1 MPMVRMF
8 EILIVTLALFFQESA
23 EMKSVDPRTQA
34 RLEALL
40 EAAGIG
46 KLSTTD
52 GKAFADP
59 EVLRKL
65 TSSVSCAL
73 DEAAAALTRMRAETQ
88 PNTAQN
94 DRYGLCSRVSN
105 CGILSYPT
113 IGGTMYMYYGS
124 GQNCQLHCSFDAPPS
139 Y

>member
-1 MPMVRMF
+1 MSHHCCH
-8 EILIVTLALFFQESA
+8 LFLKDKA
-23 EMKSVDPRTQA
+23 DLKSVDPRTQA

-73 DEAAAALTRMRAETQ
+73 DEAAASLTRMRAENQTSD
-88 PNTAQN
+88 AQCK
-94 DRYGLCSRVSN
+94 RCVKSVYW
-105 CGILSYPT
+105 
-113 IGGTMYMYYGS
+113 
-124 GQNCQLHCSFDAPPS
+124 F
-139 Y
+139 

>member
-1 MPMVRMF
+1 MN
-8 EILIVTLALFFQESA
+8 ILQENTDF
-23 EMKSVDPRTQA
+23 KTVDPQTQA

-46 KLSTTD
+46 KLSNTE

-88 PNTAQN
+88 TQA
-94 DRYGLCSRVSN
+94 
-105 CGILSYPT
+105 GI
-113 IGGTMYMYYGS
+113 
-124 GQNCQLHCSFDAPPS
+124 QQCER
-139 Y
+139 

>member
-1 MPMVRMF
+1 M
-8 EILIVTLALFFQESA
+8 S
-23 EMKSVDPRTQA
+23 SVDLHTQA

-73 DEAAAALTRMRAETQ
+73 DEAAAALTRMRAE
-88 PNTAQN
+88 PLPPPINEKYAL
-94 DRYGLCSRVSN
+94 Y
-105 CGILSYPT
+105 SYNWLLYCIAELT
-113 IGGTMYMYYGS
+113 LVWQVCHIA
-124 GQNCQLHCSFDAPPS
+124 CVIR
-139 Y
+139 

>member
-1 MPMVRMF
+1 MN
-8 EILIVTLALFFQESA
+8 ALNTQENTDFKTA
-23 EMKSVDPRTQA
+23 DPQA

-73 DEAAAALTRMRAETQ
+73 DEAAAALSKMRAEAQ
-88 PNTAQN
+88 PN
-94 DRYGLCSRVSN
+94 SRQSER
-105 CGILSYPT
+105 
-113 IGGTMYMYYGS
+113 
-124 GQNCQLHCSFDAPPS
+124 
-139 Y
+139 

>member
-1 MPMVRMF
+1 MTFSSFLLCSKHLKGQTHQWYIFYTKIRNG
-8 EILIVTLALFFQESA
+8 TLNQPLCCAPPLFFVLDRMIGTYVMQESTD
-23 EMKSVDPRTQA
+23 MKNVDPRTQA

-88 PNTAQN
+88 PNIGAN
-94 DRYGLCSRVSN
+94 DRY
-105 CGILSYPT
+105 I
-113 IGGTMYMYYGS
+113 
-124 GQNCQLHCSFDAPPS
+124 
-139 Y
+139 